1 MFGVFNKAFGF
12 NQLAECEAGEDI
24 TIKMIIEEEMEET
37 LQRIALKQKRAPV
50 LDRLV
55 ENFASNFMATTL
67 FG

>member
-1 MFGVFNKAFGF
+1 
-12 NQLAECEAGEDI
+12 
-24 TIKMIIEEEMEET
+24 MIIEEEMEET